1 MKYADVAKERECF
14 EYAFK
19 VYSEHIRPN
28 LSNFQWSVIHGDLND
43 DNFVCSTNEEGV
55 CNLLGLID
63 FSDAISSYTVF
74 DGANFIAYMM
84 MLYCTNPL
92 EYAEPAIAGCLNTRH
107 LNEQEFDCL
116 YHLVVCQ
123 LTQSTL
129 HALHSSVVF
138 PDNKYRTRTLK
149 ESCTALR
156 ILLET
161 PKQTVDKRW
170 RAAQQKATLEFA
182 S

>member
-28 LSNFQWSVIHGDLND
+28 LSNFQRGVIHSDLNE
-43 DNFVCSTNEEGV
+43 DNFVCTNEGGV

-63 FSDAISSYTVF
+63 FSDAVSSYTVF
-74 DGANFIAYMM
+74 DGAIFIAYMM
-84 MLYCTNPL
+84 MLDCTNPL
-92 EYAEPAIAGCLNTRH
+92 EYAEPAIAGYLNTRH

-116 YHLVVCQ
+116 YYLVVCH

-138 PDNKYRTRTLK
+138 PDNPYRTRTLK
-149 ESCTALR
+149 ESRTALR
-156 ILLET
+156 MLLET

-170 RAAQQKATLEFA
+170 RAAQQKAALEFA